1 MCFCWKNFGLDGVLS
16 VLTIEQAWAYLSMTI
31 LVKYWHVGPWL
42 QMIMLRVDDDECILV
57 PGADSLN
64 ITAVHPPGGG
74 QSLFPSHPII
84 VIDVM
89 NMDQDHIPD

>member
-1 MCFCWKNFGLDGVLS
+1 
-16 VLTIEQAWAYLSMTI
+16 
-31 LVKYWHVGPWL
+31 
-42 QMIMLRVDDDECILV
+42 MIMLRVDDDECILV

>member
-1 MCFCWKNFGLDGVLS
+1 MTS
-16 VLTIEQAWAYLSMTI
+16 VSWCQ
-31 LVKYWHVGPWL
+31 
-42 QMIMLRVDDDECILV
+42 V
-57 PGADSLN
+57 PGADSLS